1 MSKTLLQAF
10 NGIIETLKGR
20 SDEFEEHAH
29 FNPDE
34 LFLYEEDTKLIGE
47 VLGITPI
54 QAILMAVILE
64 KSSGRRVMLNDVSR
78 YLGMGYLKLL
88 SYADEVEGLRK
99 KWLIRMD
106 NDNCITVPADVLKA
120 LTQNKPYQ
128 KPQTKG
134 LSTSMIMS
142 RIGDYLEMVVDD
154 EIEDGL
160 AWMEIQQLIIDNP
173 ESSFCRTLHKYLKN
187 VEDAGEHYL
196 FIALMVR
203 IFFKKR
209 EEFEM
214 DDFER
219 FYCEKPQFHLLCD
232 YFNMD
237 ELELQHEGV
246 IERVSED
253 GMLSKEKF
261 KVKDKIVNEAFAD
274 VKNWSM
280 VKESTV
286 KLRDCSQMVEKQL
299 FYNSTEQ
306 GQVERLMR
314 LMEPEQLKEVFDK
327 MKKQG
332 LRTGF
337 TCLFYG
343 SPGTG
348 KTETV
353 YQLARM
359 TGRKILEADVAQ
371 LKNCWVG
378 ETEKNARNLFREY
391 RSACEENELTPILLF
406 NEADAI
412 FGVRME
418 GAQRAV
424 DKMENSVQNII
435 LQEMENFSGI
445 LIATTNLTKN
455 LDKAFERRFLYKIRF
470 EKPCLEA
477 RSKIWKG
484 MIPEIQEEEAEQLAK
499 NFDFSGGQIENVVRK
514 RAVDSILN
522 GYEPDFDTLMGYCKE
537 EILSD
542 NKTVRKPIGFV

>member
-10 NGIIETLKGR
+10 NGIIETMKSG
-20 SDEFEEHAH
+20 SDEFEEYAR

-34 LFLYEEDTKLIGE
+34 LFLYEEDTK
-47 VLGITPI
+47 VVCDALGISPM
-54 QAILMAVILE
+54 QAVLMAVILE
-64 KSSGRRVMLNDVSR
+64 RSSGRRVMLNDVSR
-78 YLGMGYLKLL
+78 FLGMSYLKLL
-88 SYADEVEGLRK
+88 SYADEVQGLRE

-106 NDNCITVPADVLKA
+106 NDNRITVPAEVLKA
-120 LTQNKPYQ
+120 LTQNKPFE

-134 LSTSMIMS
+134 LSTSKIMS
-142 RIGDYLEMVVDD
+142 LVYDYLSMVVND

-160 AWMEIQQLIIDNP
+160 AWIEMQQLVKDNP
-173 ESSFCRTLHKYLKN
+173 DSSFCHTLHKYLNK

-196 FIALMVR
+196 FFAMMVR
-203 IFFKKR
+203 IFFKKI

-214 DDFER
+214 DEFENI
-219 FYCEKPQFHLLCD
+219 YCDRAQFHLLND

-237 ELELQHEGV
+237 DLELQHEGV

-261 KVKDKIVNEAFAD
+261 KVKDEIIKEAFAD

-280 VKESTV
+280 VKQSTV

-299 FYNSTEQ
+299 FYNSKEQ
-306 GQVERLMR
+306 SQVDRLMR

-327 MKKQG
+327 MKNQG

-391 RSACEENELTPILLF
+391 RNACEENELTPILLF

-484 MIPEIQEEEAEQLAK
+484 MIPEIQEAEAEQLAK
-499 NFDFSGGQIENVVRK
+499 TFDFSGGQIENVVRK
-514 RAVDSILN
+514 RAVDSIIN
-522 GYEPDFDTLMGYCKE
+522 GYEPDFETLMGYCKE
-537 EILSD
+537 ETLSD
-542 NKTVRKPIGFV
+542 KKAECKHIGFV

>member
-20 SDEFEEHAH
+20 SDEFEEHAR

-88 SYADEVEGLRK
+88 SYANEVEGLRK

-106 NDNCITVPADVLKA
+106 DDNRITVPADVLKA

-306 GQVERLMR
+306 SQVERLMR

-455 LDKAFERRFLYKIRF
+455 LDKAFERRFLYKICF

-484 MIPEIQEEEAEQLAK
+484 MIPEIQEEQAEQLAK

-542 NKTVRKPIGFV
+542 NKTARKPIGFL